1 MTELCY
7 FRFSFASIMFY
18 ICSRVSAGNMAL
30 QVIWHTWG
38 IISCR
43 VFCIIPLGKI
53 TQFTVCNI
61 AHLTNDQL
69 NLAIE
74 EVLSKL
80 ITKTW
85 HGV

>member
-1 MTELCY
+1 MCDTY
-7 FRFSFASIMFY
+7 
-18 ICSRVSAGNMAL
+18 RVSAGNMAL

-43 VFCIIPLGKI
+43 MFCIIPLGKI